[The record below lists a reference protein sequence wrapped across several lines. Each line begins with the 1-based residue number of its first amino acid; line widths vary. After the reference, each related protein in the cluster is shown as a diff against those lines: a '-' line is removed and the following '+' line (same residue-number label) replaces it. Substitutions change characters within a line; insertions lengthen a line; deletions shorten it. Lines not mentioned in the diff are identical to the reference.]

1 MMSGNA
7 FKTQICTV
15 EQRDGFQIYFDT
27 ERDKSKAH
35 HLFLNFHGNALAILE
50 SFSGPLHPDLHPKLL
65 NSISRDVAA
74 LGAYLEPYDE
84 DFPDEIG
91 YVFEDETGR
100 HAHRHI
106 FRDSN
111 SGVVLH
117 LTVLENFDDS
127 DIEKYR
133 ELMQSIQFDYEYSSE
148 VNPGERIAFQTQ
160 LSTSLVMVGQRAY
173 WDDLPKLLSE
183 VAVEG

>member
-1 MMSGNA
+1 MSKNV
-7 FKTQICTV
+7 FTTQICTI
-15 EQRDGFQIYFDT
+15 EPPDGFQIYFDFG
-27 ERDKSKAH
+27 RDKSKAH

-50 SFSGPLHPDLHPKLL
+50 SFAGSLHPHLHSKLL
-65 NSISRDVAA
+65 NSITRDVAA

-91 YVFEDETGR
+91 YVFEDATGR

-117 LTVLENFDDS
+117 LTVLENYDDS

-133 ELMQSIQFDYEYSSE
+133 DLMSRIQFEREYNSD
-148 VNPGERIAFQTQ
+148 VNLGELIAFEAQS
-160 LSTSLVMVGQRAY
+160 STTLFTVGQRAY
-173 WDDLPKLLSE
+173 WNKSANVLSE
-183 VAVEG
+183 VSTEG